1 MANKNK
7 LRHKNSKSVLKTS
20 LILIS
25 VIGVIT
31 FLIISYL
38 IYSLQCYAYDNN
50 ISSDNLNLSVLIKSM
65 PYWTNPTFTAP
76 FDIGAIMQMHGSVWY
91 IYVVALSLLALMLF
105 SKNYDDYKGVEAG
118 SADWAT
124 KRDEKENSDETGIPI
139 GNKFYVTVNNPH
151 GRYYE
156 PHNLNEIL
164 IGGPGAGKTF
174 RKIKPD
180 IIQMYGS
187 YVVTDPKGEL
197 YRDTAKLLMDNGYK
211 VRVFN
216 LINIKKTNAYNPFV
230 YINDEQDIVVLANT
244 FINASAGDDDKEDFW
259 SGSAKSLLTAIMIY
273 LWKAEGEVK
282 CFGRVVRLLNSI
294 TYKNGR
300 IDELCELAR
309 CLNKHSIE
317 HPCDAATINWNG
329 IKGTPEETMGGI
341 AKTLSTRL
349 DLWAVEDVNDLT
361 VIDEMDFDN
370 IGVEKTAIEQLKRAK
385 NAAPENLDNGLP
397 FSFSGQ
403 ITDLSYFN
411 TNDILPKEVIDSI
424 PDAELKEAV
433 ISNLELAEK
442 QGLIDVDLNNGNIT
456 LTDSGRE
463 YINNPN
469 FIRAAN
475 IDKARSAIR
484 AMEIQHGLEN
494 DTIRYGIT
502 LEGTDRDLQ
511 FFRFASNLDLEEITL
526 SPDKKAALQVMENIS
541 KWEKDGLVQY
551 NSDNTSISLTK
562 LGQKKLY
569 SDLADGVDLI
579 DESVIAPKNLSSGS
593 LSNAG
598 AGSMATQAT
607 SQTAVQTTQVASA
620 TATQATT
627 AGATQAATTAATTA
641 TTAASS
647 AVPVAGAVVVTT
659 KVVSDTA
666 KKISDAIIRR

>member
-1 MANKNK
+1 MAPMLEDEIMHDTEKM
-7 LRHKNSKSVLKTS
+7 NSK
-20 LILIS
+20 
-25 VIGVIT
+25 
-31 FLIISYL
+31 
-38 IYSLQCYAYDNN
+38 
-50 ISSDNLNLSVLIKSM
+50 
-65 PYWTNPTFTAP
+65 
-76 FDIGAIMQMHGSVWY
+76 
-91 IYVVALSLLALMLF
+91 VA
-105 SKNYDDYKGVEAG
+105 
-118 SADWAT
+118 
-124 KRDEKENSDETGIPI
+124 
-139 GNKFYVTVNNPH
+139 
-151 GRYYE
+151 
-156 PHNLNEIL
+156 
-164 IGGPGAGKTF
+164 
-174 RKIKPD
+174 
-180 IIQMYGS
+180 
-187 YVVTDPKGEL
+187 
-197 YRDTAKLLMDNGYK
+197 
-211 VRVFN
+211 
-216 LINIKKTNAYNPFV
+216 
-230 YINDEQDIVVLANT
+230 
-244 FINASAGDDDKEDFW
+244 
-259 SGSAKSLLTAIMIY
+259 
-273 LWKAEGEVK
+273 
-282 CFGRVVRLLNSI
+282 
-294 TYKNGR
+294 
-300 IDELCELAR
+300 
-309 CLNKHSIE
+309 
-317 HPCDAATINWNG
+317 
-329 IKGTPEETMGGI
+329 GI
-341 AKTLSTRL
+341 ARTGKQ
-349 DLWAVEDVNDLT
+349 
-361 VIDEMDFDN
+361 IYDF
-370 IGVEKTAIEQLKRAK
+370 IEQLKRAK
-385 NAAPENLDNGLP
+385 NSAPENLDNGLP

-411 TNDILPKEVIDSI
+411 ANDILPKEVIDSI

-442 QGLIDVDLNNGNIT
+442 QGLIDVDLNSGIT

-484 AMEIQHGLEN
+484 AMKIQHGLEN

-502 LEGTDRDLQ
+502 LEGTDQDLQ

-607 SQTAVQTTQVASA
+607 SQTAVQTTQVASV